1 MANRE
6 TAVQNQIW
14 LDVGALPGTRL
25 FRNNNG
31 AYKNDQGQLV
41 KYGLGTG
48 TSDLI
53 GFQVITVTPEMVGR
67 KIAVFAALEIKPS
80 PKEKPTPAQAQFIQ
94 QVNASG
100 GLAGVAHST
109 ETAKQILRLD

>member
-6 TAVQNQIW
+6 TAVQNKIW
-14 LDVGALPGTRL
+14 LDIGALPNARL

-41 KYGLGTG
+41 RYGLGTG

-53 GFQVITVTPEMVGR
+53 GFRVVTVTPEMVGQR
-67 KIAVFAALEIKPS
+67 IAVFAALEIKPS
-80 PKEKPTPAQAQFIQ
+80 AKEKPTPAQAKFVE
-94 QVNASG
+94 QVNAFG
-100 GLAGVAHST
+100 GLAGVAYST
-109 ETAKQILRLD
+109 ETAKHILRLD